1 MPDRHATLYSPPI
14 ASCRLKCYPVQHE
27 LTLFYPVRQH
37 AECQRLHPRPR
48 LILRRAISQH
58 TRQLRDLCNPSPIQL
73 LLELDRHRDHA
84 TENTASYPRFMEPV
98 THLLTGACLARA
110 GFNRITAYATL
121 VMTLAAEMPD
131 LDVAWSLR
139 GPVAGF
145 EHHRGFTHTLLGL
158 PVEAAA
164 LLGLVWL
171 GHQWRIH
178 RKASQPASTAP
189 PRQQTLA
196 PRWTILFTLA
206 LVALLS
212 HLFLDWTNNYG
223 LRLFAP
229 FNPHWYA
236 GSFVFIFEPVLFALL
251 LIGLLAP
258 ALFGLIGSEVGARR
272 EPFRGRG
279 WAVAAL
285 LGACALWTLRGVE
298 RLHAEDLAR
307 AADYGGVPI
316 QRATV
321 SPYPSNPFRWHG
333 IVETPNFFQLS
344 TINSLSGAVAT
355 SAQEDLFF
363 KPPETRATLAAK
375 RSWLGRVY
383 LDWSAFPLV
392 TQSTAPDPDS
402 NTTVLFRDLRFL
414 YDTSLIHG
422 REDPPLSGSVLVT
435 PQHRVIEMKLGDR
448 VQH

>member
-1 MPDRHATLYSPPI
+1 
-14 ASCRLKCYPVQHE
+14 
-27 LTLFYPVRQH
+27 
-37 AECQRLHPRPR
+37 
-48 LILRRAISQH
+48 
-58 TRQLRDLCNPSPIQL
+58 
-73 LLELDRHRDHA
+73 
-84 TENTASYPRFMEPV
+84 MEPV
-98 THLLTGACLARA
+98 THFLTGACLARA
-110 GFNRITAYATL
+110 GFNRTTAYATL

-145 EHHRGFTHTLLGL
+145 EQHRGFTHTLLGL

-164 LLGLVWL
+164 LVGLVWL
-171 GHQWRIH
+171 GHQWRVR
-178 RKASQPASTAP
+178 RKANRGEPERQHRRDPLPA
-189 PRQQTLA
+189 
-196 PRWTILFTLA
+196 RWGILFTLA

-223 LRLFAP
+223 LRPFAP
-229 FNPHWYA
+229 FNPRWYS

-272 EPFRGRG
+272 ETFRGRG

-285 LGACALWTLRGVE
+285 LGACALWTLRGAE

-307 AADYGGVPI
+307 AADYGGVEI
-316 QRATV
+316 RRATV
-321 SPYPSNPFRWHG
+321 SPYPINPFRWHG
-333 IVETPNFFQLS
+333 VVEAPNFFQLS
-344 TINSLSGAVAT
+344 TVNSLSGQVET
-355 SAQEDLFF
+355 TAQEDLFF
-363 KPPETRATLAAK
+363 KPPETPTTLAAK

-383 LDWSAFPLV
+383 LDWSAYPLV
-392 TQSTAPDPDS
+392 TQSTAPDG

-414 YDTSLIHG
+414 YDTSLVHG
-422 REDPPLSGSVLVT
+422 REDPPLSATALIGSHNQVV
-435 PQHRVIEMKLGDR
+435 EMKLGDR